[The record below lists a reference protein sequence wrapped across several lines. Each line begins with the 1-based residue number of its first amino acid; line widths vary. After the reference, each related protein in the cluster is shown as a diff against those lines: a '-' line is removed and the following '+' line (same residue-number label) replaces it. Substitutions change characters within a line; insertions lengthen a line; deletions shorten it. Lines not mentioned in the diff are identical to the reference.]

1 MLNLSARAADYLAE
15 LERRRPDWFL
25 HISRI
30 LALESEHGK
39 EELAKAME
47 DAMKME
53 AYGAEY
59 IANLLAAR
67 RRLRPEPSPLQLTHR
82 TDLLDIDVASVDLSA
97 YDI

>member
-1 MLNLSARAADYLAE
+1 MAWRMSVFHLAE

-39 EELAKAME
+39 GELANAME
-47 DAMKME
+47 NAMAME

-67 RRLRPEPSPLQLTHR
+67 RRFKPEPSPLQLTHR
-82 TDLLDIDVASVDLSA
+82 TDLLDIDVERADLSA
-97 YDI
+97 YDF